1 MAKGRVLLIGAED
14 EENLAIRYLG
24 SVLMSEGY
32 QIKISPCSRI
42 SQINQ
47 VLEDVRDFNP
57 DLIGVSIAFQS
68 LAKMFF
74 QLIREIRKTTPQVH
88 ITVGGHFPTFEYE
101 NILKNVP
108 EIDSV
113 VRFEGERAILA
124 LTESVISDNDFSKV
138 PNLVYRKNK
147 IIKETPCKNEFPDLD
162 NLPFPVRSNR
172 PQIRLGENF
181 ATLIASRGCFH
192 SSCLYCCI
200 GAFHSKKP
208 GCKYALRSPES
219 IANEIFELYDKGK
232 VRLFQFH
239 DDNFMLPDKKDSL
252 ERFNEIKKAIQN
264 KGVDISKIAFLI
276 KARPDSIDK
285 EIAEI
290 LKELGV
296 VGVFLGVENAS
307 ESGLK
312 ALIRG
317 SYLEDIR
324 NAIKIL
330 KEKEISVTFNLLIF
344 HPNATLDEIKKN
356 IDFIEEYKD
365 YALDFGRAEIVAGSP
380 LERLVKKLNLL
391 KGNWPNWDYKII
403 DERVDKMFIMNKESF
418 RKKDSSYSRVAHH
431 LIALVYHAY
440 VAKRIYPGASSS
452 RLLVNVSDLVSLFNE
467 YLTKKL
473 LEIYELAKNDKD
485 FDNLE
490 QFNQDL
496 EKNCVSII
504 EESKKLAKKLERL
517 QLIERK
523 FKFMGLNESPQN
535 IKPITAIF
543 RI

>member
-1 MAKGRVLLIGAED
+1 MTNGKVLLIGAED

-24 SVLMSEGY
+24 GVLVSEGH
-32 QIKISPCSRI
+32 QIKISPCSRQD
-42 SQINQ
+42 QIKL
-47 VLEDVRDFNP
+47 VLEDIREFQP

-74 QLIREIRKTTPQVH
+74 ELIKRIKKINPTVH

-101 NILKNVP
+101 KILINIP

-113 VRFEGERAILA
+113 VRFEGEKAITSLIKSI
-124 LTESVISDNDFSKV
+124 LLNVGLSKV
-138 PNLVYRKNK
+138 PNLVYRENGK
-147 IIKETPCKNEFPDLD
+147 IKENSCKNEFPDLD
-162 NLPFPVRSNR
+162 ELPFPIRSDN

-200 GAFHSKKP
+200 GAFHSKKI

-219 IANEIFELYDKGK
+219 IANEIFELYNKRK

-239 DDNFMLPDKKDSL
+239 DDNFMLPNKKDSL
-252 ERFNEIKKAIQN
+252 RRFKEIKNAIQN
-264 KGVDISKIAFLI
+264 RGININKIAFLI
-276 KARPDSIDK
+276 KARPDSIDEK
-285 EIAEI
+285 IAEI

-317 SYLEDIR
+317 SYLNDIK

-344 HPNATLDEIKKN
+344 HPSATLEEIKEN
-356 IDFIEEYKD
+356 INFMENYKD
-365 YALDFGRAEIVAGSP
+365 FALDFGRAEIVAGSP
-380 LERLVKKLNLL
+380 LERLVKQQGILR
-391 KGNWPNWDYKII
+391 GNWPNWDYKIK
-403 DERVDKMFIMNKESF
+403 DEKVDKMFIMNKESF

-440 VAKRIYPGASSS
+440 VVKRIYPGDSSKE
-452 RLLVNVSDLVSLFNE
+452 LLVKVNNLIKKFNE
-467 YLTKKL
+467 YIIKKL
-473 LEIYELAKNDKD
+473 LEIYELAKNNKK
-485 FDNLE
+485 FDSLE
-490 QFNQDL
+490 EFNKDL
-496 EKNCVSII
+496 EKNCINII
-504 EESKKLAKKLERL
+504 EESKKLTKKLQRL
-517 QLIERK
+517 QLIEKK
-523 FKFMGLNESPQN
+523 FEVMGLQESPQN
-535 IKPITAIF
+535 IKLITKIL